1 MLTPF
6 MGAKI
11 QRKRCEME
19 NLFLEGIPQ
28 DAKEEISLLY
38 NLGVEIEELEYLI
51 RIKFRESF
59 NLEI

>member
-1 MLTPF
+1 
-6 MGAKI
+6 MG
-11 QRKRCEME
+11 

-51 RIKFRESF
+51 RIKFRESL
-59 NLEI
+59 NLNSS